1 MAHASRRH
9 RQSRASRRKVLNQ
22 LCLQESFDMRKHL
35 ALIATLIPFFVAA
48 PVSAHHM
55 AEGIVA
61 DDIYAMIDENLADS
75 PHLDLDLTT
84 IGTMTIVSVTVDDDD
99 VAMVLDSISDAL
111 EGQGTQVESS
121 LDVEISAPDAD
132 DLVTITIIE
141 RMGQGES
148 QVP

>member
-1 MAHASRRH
+1 
-9 RQSRASRRKVLNQ
+9 
-22 LCLQESFDMRKHL
+22 MRKHL
-35 ALIATLIPFFVAA
+35 AFIATLIPFFVAA

-61 DDIYAMIDENLADS
+61 DDIYATIDENLADS

-84 IGTMTIVSVTVDDDD
+84 IGTMTIVSATVDEDD
-99 VAMVLDSISDAL
+99 VSMVLDSVSDAL

-132 DLVTITIIE
+132 GLVTITITE
-141 RMGQGES
+141 RVGQGES